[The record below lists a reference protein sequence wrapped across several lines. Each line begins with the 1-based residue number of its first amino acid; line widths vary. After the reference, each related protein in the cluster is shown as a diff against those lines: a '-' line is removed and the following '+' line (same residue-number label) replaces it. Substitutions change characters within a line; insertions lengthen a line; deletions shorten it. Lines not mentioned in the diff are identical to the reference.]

1 VSDLLA
7 AAPLWAVLL
16 VGAGVVI
23 DLLVTI
29 PIAVWL
35 KRRGPRVGA

>member
-1 VSDLLA
+1 MTDLLA

-16 VGAGVVI
+16 VGAGVVL

-29 PIAVWL
+29 PLAVWI
-35 KRRGPRVGA
+35 KRKER